1 MTYLKALR
9 EDAPLLDAYLRY
21 FEVARTPF
29 TIPGHKQRA
38 SKLDLGLGAVV
49 DGDTPLYGGLDEIKL
64 TNQTLKSAESLAAK
78 LWGGDYARFST
89 GGSTHVNQAV
99 ILALGKLGGK
109 IAVARTAHRSVL
121 SALVLA
127 GLEPIWL
134 APDIDAATGVPT
146 GIPLSELERVLPQ
159 KPIALLLTEPG
170 YLGTIS
176 QLPELISKAHEHKI
190 PVVID
195 AAWGAHF
202 GFHND
207 LPKHVLQLG
216 ADALITSTHKAL
228 PGFSASAL
236 LVARGEYL
244 NLDRLEQSFETTHTT
259 SPAGAPLASID
270 GCRALLQQ
278 RGEDLLAIAQTG
290 TGKTAAFAIPII
302 DKIQQIKYKAFEKGA
317 FVRAIVMVPTRELAQ
332 QITQVFNQ
340 IGKNTK
346 VKALC
351 VYGGVEQDHQIA
363 KLLEGMDIIVSTPGR
378 MFDLVSQ
385 GYLSLKKIEILIL
398 DEADQMLDLGFAK
411 DIDDLVNKIPGK
423 RQTLFF
429 SATISQKIKQQAY
442 KMVSSNAIRIQVS
455 PKDPVSK
462 NVNHQIVFVEMDDKR
477 FFLKRLIEENKDNK
491 FLVFVRTKVRAERV
505 KSAMERLEID
515 SVTIHGD
522 KEQSE
527 RETALLAFRTN
538 ACKVMIATDVSARGI
553 DIDGIDFVI
562 NYDIPEVAENYVHRV
577 GRTGRGRAKGRA
589 ISFCAKEEK
598 PLVDA
603 IEEYTTVP
611 ITRATVTKAEYNE
624 TIEFADDTKDNWK
637 SLMNGEENKV
647 KPKKKKRK

>member
-1 MTYLKALR
+1 MK
-9 EDAPLLDAYLRY
+9 
-21 FEVARTPF
+21 FEEYRL
-29 TIPGHKQRA
+29 
-38 SKLDLGLGAVV
+38 SKEV
-49 DGDTPLYGGLDEIKL
+49 KR
-64 TNQTLKSAESLAAK
+64 N
-78 LWGGDYARFST
+78 
-89 GGSTHVNQAV
+89 
-99 ILALGKLGGK
+99 
-109 IAVARTAHRSVL
+109 
-121 SALVLA
+121 
-127 GLEPIWL
+127 LEEMGFKRPT
-134 APDIDAATGVPT
+134 DIQFKC
-146 GIPLSELERVLPQ
+146 LPH
-159 KPIALLLTEPG
+159 I
-170 YLGTIS
+170 
-176 QLPELISKAHEHKI
+176 
-190 PVVID
+190 
-195 AAWGAHF
+195 
-202 GFHND
+202 
-207 LPKHVLQLG
+207 
-216 ADALITSTHKAL
+216 
-228 PGFSASAL
+228 
-236 LVARGEYL
+236 
-244 NLDRLEQSFETTHTT
+244 
-259 SPAGAPLASID
+259 
-270 GCRALLQQ
+270 Q

-429 SATISQKIKQQAY
+429 SATINQKIKQQAY

-527 RETALLAFRTN
+527 REIALLAFRTN

-637 SLMNGEENKV
+637 SLMIGEENKV